1 MNNLEICIWGV
12 RVGYQIVYSENK
24 SYSEFLHRNT
34 KEFDR
39 HYQRLSEDYK
49 KPFFFIQKFNEKQVF
64 SYVTNENIDFGDAR
78 PSFMVISILSPS
90 NLSFGSN
97 LAKELVLI
105 WQLYAQANISAEG
118 HYPENRFKPED
129 LRAGLNKLNP
139 TFSPYAYEL
148 NDRVIEVDQ
157 FDDEFGTIFGMSKC
171 RGEQVYFLQTPIPHD
186 VLNRLPAQRTP
197 IKELIKSSNKEQ
209 EEINRLKQLI
219 SNKQSFQEASQLYQ
233 QWENKLDEK
242 VRQLFLAWKS
252 AQEPKVNPLHEL
264 LSLQRPL
271 TNDELNELKTAKA
284 NESSN
289 YRALSEA
296 QKTKLDGLTA
306 VELERPI
313 TEPKTEQKTPLTF
326 EATKE
331 SVRAEIQ
338 KARKKEWR
346 INPYSL
352 NSKLKNNPTLRA
364 SLDASDVDDLRLWSE
379 HFDAFENSEC
389 LELTTTYYQKITKAS
404 NSAKRSNQSDW
415 ISEVD
420 TLKNRVLSL
429 ANKENR
435 AFIES
440 SNEYEYLI
448 NKKWVLRNHKPLLIK
463 LTISLCVIGV
473 LIAGYYEL
481 MNHNDKISGLT
492 TDTDKDGVV
501 DNADKQK
508 NTPWIADTA
517 AYPLSKYV
525 DAFGKVDTK
534 KTKPL
539 CDCWKFPDI
548 KDREILK
555 CQENSSWFVV
565 NEKLYQFEE
574 GDYYKSEGDRM
585 SAIDDDAVEAYH
597 KIHFPNT
604 YKNPDALITFTYNE
618 QKYQIKQGFLSEDGM
633 IFNGARWRY
642 YQNTWKKSD
651 NNTAPY
657 DNWKDATQQD
667 INHLLRGKKIQNGQ
681 TGTGTNQG
689 GTNQGGGNQGGGGG
703 TGGNNNTTTLT
714 ADDKYWIELVP
725 KRNSLSGCELCQA
738 IANLENKNKSL
749 SEAGQNAY
757 NKVKSAIQGKECNC

>member
-129 LRAGLNKLNP
+129 LRAGLNNLNP

-157 FDDEFGTIFGMSKC
+157 FDDEFGTIFGMAKC
-171 RGEQVYFLQTPIPHD
+171 RGEQIYFLQTPIPNG

-197 IKELIKSSNKEQ
+197 IKELIKGSNKEQ

-233 QWENKLDEK
+233 QWGNKLDEK

-252 AQEPKVNPLHEL
+252 AQEPKVNPLHVL

-271 TNDELNELKTAKA
+271 TKDELNELITAKSK
-284 NESSN
+284 ESSD
-289 YRALSEA
+289 YRALSES

-306 VELERPI
+306 VEPERPKN
-313 TEPKTEQKTPLTF
+313 EPKTEPKTPLTF
-326 EATKE
+326 ETTKE
-331 SVRAEIQ
+331 SVRAEI
-338 KARKKEWR
+338 KEAKNNAWK
-346 INPYSL
+346 
-352 NSKLKNNPTLRA
+352 NSPFPLELKLKNNPTLRA
-364 SLDASDVDDLRLWSE
+364 SLDASDVDDLRLWNE

-389 LELTTTYYQKITKAS
+389 LELITTYYQKITKAS
-404 NSAKRSNQSDW
+404 NSEKRTNQSAW

-440 SNEYEYLI
+440 SNKYEYLI

-473 LIAGYYEL
+473 FIAGYYEL
-481 MNHNDKISGLT
+481 MNHKNTISGLT
-492 TDTDKDGVV
+492 TDTDKDGLY
-501 DNADKQK
+501 DSLDTED
-508 NTPWIADTA
+508 NTPWITDTS
-517 AYPLSKYV
+517 YHLSKYI
-525 DAFGKVDTK
+525 DASGKVDTN

-539 CDCWKFPDI
+539 CDCWKFPEI

-555 CQENSSWFVV
+555 CQENSTWFVV
-565 NEKLYQFEE
+565 DKKLYQFKED
-574 GDYYKSEGDRM
+574 DYYKSEGVRM
-585 SAIDDDAVEAYH
+585 SASDDDAVEEDHRKRFSTAH
-597 KIHFPNT
+597 EQNNPNTLTTFT
-604 YKNPDALITFTYNE
+604 YKN

-651 NNTAPY
+651 DNSDPY
-657 DNWKDATQQD
+657 DNWMATNQAD
-667 INHLLRGKKIQNGQ
+667 IDYLLSKIATKISTGNGNGTGNGTGNGNGNGTGQ
-681 TGTGTNQG
+681 TDKKDTAG
-689 GTNQGGGNQGGGGG
+689 
-703 TGGNNNTTTLT
+703 
-714 ADDKYWIELVP
+714 ADDQYWIELVP
-725 KRNSLSGCELCQA
+725 TRNSLSGKNLCEA
-738 IANLENKNKSL
+738 KANLLIKKSL
-749 SEAGQNAY
+749 SKAGQAAYTKVYNAI
-757 NKVKSAIQGKECNC
+757 KDKNCSY